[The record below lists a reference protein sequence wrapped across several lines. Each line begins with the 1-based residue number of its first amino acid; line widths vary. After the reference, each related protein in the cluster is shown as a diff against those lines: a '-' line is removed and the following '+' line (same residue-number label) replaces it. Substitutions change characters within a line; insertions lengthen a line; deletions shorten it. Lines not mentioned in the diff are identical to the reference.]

1 MSVDKKYCYMQ
12 LKDAFFHSV
21 EVAALER
28 EEKEINNNAPAPHT
42 PCFENSIWF
51 RYFHLQIQ
59 LLCV

>member
-28 EEKEINNNAPAPHT
+28 EEKEINNNAPAPLRACGGCAAHSL
-42 PCFENSIWF
+42 F
-51 RYFHLQIQ
+51 
-59 LLCV
+59 